1 MLPTHSSN
9 SIHPADAI
17 VSPATMKTLPLNHVS
32 VATHYVIYAHT
43 TPTKA
48 AHNVEEIV
56 SAQALHVIAT
66 MLIDITI
73 IPH

>member
-9 SIHPADAI
+9 SIHPTDAI
-17 VSPATMKTLPLNHVS
+17 VNPATMNRPLVFAL
-32 VATHYVIYAHT
+32 VVIPYVIYAHT